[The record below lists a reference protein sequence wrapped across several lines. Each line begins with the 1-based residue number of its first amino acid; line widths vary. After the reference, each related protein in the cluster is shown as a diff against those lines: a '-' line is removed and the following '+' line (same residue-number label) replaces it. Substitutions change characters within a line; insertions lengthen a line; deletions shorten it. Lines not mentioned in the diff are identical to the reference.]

1 MALSGTIEKQFH
13 GSGSGYYFGL
23 EWRVNSQSVAS
34 NSSNVTATV
43 YIRTQGNGYTIN
55 SSAQK
60 TVSVTINGTKY
71 LGNCTVGIGTNSRKN
86 LFSKTVDV
94 PHNGDGNKTCD
105 FACALD
111 IEVSLG
117 GRWYGKITHSGQGT
131 FNKINLN
138 TAPWWTSDDTHMTA
152 YSQALKANTIIPE
165 NANEVVITSS
175 TAWDNEQGGNLH
187 FDIHRYVNGSHSAQI
202 KWGGSS
208 RDVTD
213 YLANWGAGTVFKY
226 EAKVHDGQGLWAP
239 GSRWSWVYTKN
250 RFSPA
255 TVGNIGSIGAN
266 QNALNF
272 TAFTAR
278 NQGGLCNNNYHYRI
292 TSLTP
297 GVNIYGTRE
306 HSENAQRDVHFTLG
320 VKNNGGAVP
329 TNPHWLDANEIKN
342 YLASNGYNGNIRLRI
357 ESWNDYGSSGNA
369 DFNVWVDL
377 RKDVPYTT
385 IRHNSG
391 WITHKGTNYYMPAH
405 LPIDINWDAV
415 SDPLGGTITYEVL
428 YQIGDGGWIF
438 LSDVG
443 TATKYKA
450 NLAAAIGNSAASN
463 FRFIVRAKTSYG
475 KKSESGGP
483 RINLS
488 SYSSPTIRI
497 TEVTRNKTD
506 AVVKGFV
513 QVNSSISGG
522 TPTSAVY
529 KLNNGGNVSFLN
541 TINSSNGSFTFTV
554 SSLDSSKAYSL
565 NLLASDSIRDA
576 LKAKGITLAEGSAST
591 NISVYI
597 PAFSIRR
604 NGVGVNAIPDGSAEF
619 MVNGLTKTKQ
629 LTIDGFPA
637 TNTAGEHANKWT
649 KVATLNVRNQYG
661 DAVTN
666 LKFLG
671 TANGRGLC
679 AFGELIVRLK
689 QQQPMGQPP
698 EGIIRLFNNLTAT
711 ADDFKLIITSNTNSI
726 TTAEL
731 WYRNT
736 CSYETVY
743 FYPIKTVREVIY
755 HENEPYQNNL
765 PSGRQFAAVSQNL
778 TADSLASFGD
788 VFGKIP
794 QIGGD
799 GVMEVGKYIDFHLR
813 NDNKD
818 YDARLWIDDNCNL
831 RFDNEIRAS
840 VIRGGSLALIGNDF
854 KMNEKRALVGWAGA
868 NDPLILN
875 FSRDFHGGIQ
885 AQSEF
890 QVVYDMNYNNS
901 KSPNNTSQIAITSGN
916 NGMGIGLSSDFNS
929 RNGWIQ
935 VGHNDSAYA
944 NVFGSL
950 RLNPKG
956 GTVWIHNDLAMSAK
970 TNGEYYGLC
979 VDGNDST
986 WIRTSS
992 DGIIP
997 HRPGIASNVGTGSWC
1012 FNEGNFRYIC
1022 SPNGQNIDING
1033 RAGVIYFNVNSA
1045 SGCALIMDRSWGGT
1059 AGSEACL
1066 RANKT
1071 DGWGFLGGDR
1081 NKFYRVYASGGSVG
1095 SYKPNKYDVTK
1106 YDTESLYNY
1115 VKDMNV
1121 YLYRTKSILNHTA
1134 EEYAED
1140 LIKNNAFYNNEG
1152 KLLTEAFKINNLKFK
1167 ELDSSLSQEDILKIR
1182 KEEIIAQF
1190 NLVQKEIKREDLML
1204 GTMIHELPT
1213 EVVDYDTEGH
1223 EGKTVEL
1230 YSYTTMAIGAIKHLQ
1245 GIVDKLQNRI
1255 TELEA
1260 KNNGDSN
1267 QKQS

>member
-111 IEVSLG
+111 IEVSLS

-450 NLAAAIGNSAASN
+450 NLATAIGNSAASN
-463 FRFIVRAKTSYG
+463 FRFIVRAKTTYG

-497 TEVTRNKTD
+497 TEITRNKSD
-506 AVVKGFV
+506 AVIKGFV

-522 TPTSAVY
+522 TPTSAIY
-529 KLNNGGNVSFLN
+529 SLNNGGNVSFLN
-541 TINSSNGSFTFTV
+541 AINSNNGSFTFTV

-576 LKAKGITLAEGSAST
+576 LKAKGVTLAEGSASS

-604 NGVGVNAIPDGSAEF
+604 NGIGVNAIPDGSAA
-619 MVNGLTKTKQ
+619 MIVNGGLKVDGIPMN
-629 LTIDGFPA
+629 TIRRIGKRIFTVNGDANTYYPVVVSGFGNSTGFA
-637 TNTAGEHANKWT
+637 TNRISISRTYSWPAPDTWNTPTHRGGLTLTWRWAGDGTWGGNSREYTVEEFSETYTNMVAGMLNTTSGFIVWLRGGGAQYQIDNDYGSLLNIDVVLGNFTAVDNKVYNPRT
-649 KVATLNVRNQYG
+649 NRDNVRNEILNYH
-661 DAVTN
+661 
-666 LKFLG
+666 
-671 TANGRGLC
+671 C
-679 AFGELIVRLK
+679 VR
-689 QQQPMGQPP
+689 
-698 EGIIRLFNNLTAT
+698 
-711 ADDFKLIITSNTNSI
+711 SNTLYDNGN
-726 TTAEL
+726 
-731 WYRNT
+731 R
-736 CSYETVY
+736 V
-743 FYPIKTVREVIY
+743 
-755 HENEPYQNNL
+755 
-765 PSGRQFAAVSQNL
+765 L
-778 TADSLASFGD
+778 TEGSLANKGND
-788 VFGKIP
+788 VRGKIP
-794 QIGGD
+794 QITGD
-799 GVMEVGKYIDFHLR
+799 GVMEIGQYIDFHYGGSTSDF
-813 NDNKD
+813 N
-818 YDARLWIDDNCNL
+818 ARLEVDSNGYL
-831 RFDNEIRAS
+831 RSNNI
-840 VIRGGSLALIGNDF
+840 LIGGGGLATGNIGLYGQDI
-854 KMNEKRALVGWAGA
+854 KIHNKRALVGFNWGELWINYNGDFGQRTALRGKLDIEQSG
-868 NDPLILN
+868 NPLNLK
-875 FSRDFHGGIQ
+875 GGP
-885 AQSEF
+885 ENHCWVGF
-890 QVVYDMNYNNS
+890 YPRPDMNARGAWMGYGS
-901 KSPNNTSQIAITSGN
+901 SGTTSFT
-916 NGMGIGLSSDFNS
+916 
-929 RNGWIQ
+929 
-935 VGHNDSAYA
+935 
-944 NVFGSL
+944 
-950 RLNPKG
+950 
-956 GTVWIHNDLAMSAK
+956 
-970 TNGEYYGLC
+970 
-979 VDGNDST
+979 
-986 WIRTSS
+986 
-992 DGIIP
+992 
-997 HRPGIASNVGTGSWC
+997 IASEIGPLDIFAPTGSI
-1012 FNEGNFRYIC
+1012 E
-1022 SPNGQNIDING
+1022 
-1033 RAGVIYFNVNSA
+1033 FNVNSQ
-1045 SGCALIMDRSWGGT
+1045 SGCRMIIDRSWGGT

-1066 RANKT
+1066 RADKV
-1071 DGWGFLGGDR
+1071 DGWGFLGNTG
-1081 NKFYRVYASGGSVG
+1081 NKFFRVYATGGSVG

-1115 VKDMNV
+1115 VKDMNI
-1121 YLYRTKSILNHTA
+1121 YLYRTRSILKQTA
-1134 EEYAED
+1134 EDYANDMIKTSGFHNED
-1140 LIKNNAFYNNEG
+1140 RSFK
-1152 KLLTEAFKINNLKFK
+1152 TESFEINNMKFK
-1167 ELDSSLSQEDILKIR
+1167 ELDSSLPQEDILKIR

-1190 NLVQKEIKREDLML
+1190 DLVQKEFKREDLML

-1223 EGKTVEL
+1223 DGKTVEL

-1267 QKQS
+1267 QR